1 MRANAEIDILPP
13 DIDFSDARRS
23 NHWLDFR
30 SSLGVGLGRPS
41 AHGLA
46 ENGRFSSIGV
56 WPYPLTGWILK
67 QWN

>member
-41 AHGLA
+41 EHGLA
-46 ENGRFSSIGV
+46 ENDRFSSIGV
-56 WPYPLTGWILK
+56 WLFPFKGRKLK
-67 QWN
+67 QQN